1 MRRMIIILAVI
12 GLLFAFTLNTASATR
27 VWFSPTSVLYAG
39 GDTFRFALYADID
52 EEDAIWGFGFDLSF
66 DGGDSYISGPGDS
79 GSYLAFSSFVPN
91 STYFQYDSLFPP
103 LWDDGDTI
111 AGEIPLGNS
120 NVWGTSISI
129 GTFYFDAPTS
139 GLIGTETIYLGPTAG
154 NYGIFGEEG
163 LLGTTALMPNN
174 PTASAAPVPEPTTMF
189 LVGSGLIG
197 IFGFRKKWFKR

>member
-1 MRRMIIILAVI
+1 MILSIALGV
-12 GLLFAFTLNTASATR
+12 FAFTQNPASATSL
-27 VWFSPTSVLYAG
+27 WFEPADQFYNIGDNLSFDLYAN
-39 GDTFRFALYADID
+39 ID
-52 EEDAIWGFGFDLSF
+52 EADAIFGFGFDLSF
-66 DGGDSYISGPGDS
+66 DNGVSYILGPGDS
-79 GSYLAFSSFVPN
+79 GFYLTFNKFEPN

-189 LVGSGLIG
+189 LVGSGLIHD
-197 IFGFRKKWFKR
+197 FRPFKYYFDLN